1 MFVPP
6 RPKTPNGT
14 AWMPVSGWGLIALI
28 AFGLL
33 LMRWM
38 ATDPDGFLRI
48 VDDIN
53 LVIHEAG
60 HPLFGFFG
68 EQPMWFGGTLM
79 ELVVPA
85 GIAIAFAYQR
95 SALSAAFAGV
105 WFFENFHY
113 IGWYMA
119 DAKDMALPL
128 AGGGE
133 HDWNTIFTQYGV
145 LDQYEQFSNAFI
157 KIGYVGIVASLI
169 FAVGVWYAQ
178 TRSNSTDDARDPG
191 AALAGGLDGH

>member
-1 MFVPP
+1 M
-6 RPKTPNGT
+6 T
-14 AWMPVSGWGLIALI
+14 VSGWGLVALI
-28 AFGLL
+28 AFALL

-38 ATDPDGFLRI
+38 ATDSDGYLRI

-60 HPLFGFFG
+60 HPIFGIFG

-85 GIAIAFAYQR
+85 GIAVAFWYQR
-95 SALSAAFAGV
+95 SALSAAFAAV

-119 DAKDMALPL
+119 DAQDMALPL

-133 HDWNTIFTQYGV
+133 HDWNTIFSHYGV
-145 LDQYEQFSNAFI
+145 LDKYEQISNAMI
-157 KIGYVGIVASLI
+157 TIGYIGIVASLL
-169 FAVGVWYAQ
+169 FAVGVWFVQ
-178 TRSNSTDDARDPG
+178 RSQRQVSDGADDPRDPG
-191 AALAGGLDGH
+191 AALAGSLDRH

>member
-1 MFVPP
+1 
-6 RPKTPNGT
+6 
-14 AWMPVSGWGLIALI
+14 MPVSGWGLIALI
-28 AFGLL
+28 AFSLV

-38 ATDPDGFLRI
+38 AKDGDGFLRI

-60 HPLFGFFG
+60 HPIFGIFG

-85 GIAIAFAYQR
+85 GIAIVFWYQR
-95 SALSAAFAGV
+95 SALSAAFAAV

-119 DAKDMALPL
+119 DAQDMALPL

-133 HDWNTIFTQYGV
+133 HDWNTIFTHYGV
-145 LDQYEQFSNAFI
+145 LDKYEQYSNAFI

-169 FAVGVWYAQ
+169 FAAGVWFVQ
-178 TRSNSTDDARDPG
+178 RSDRVDNARDTG
-191 AALAGGLDGH
+191 TALAGGLDRH